1 MSPSSLNPRPSI
13 AYLSRMLPL
22 FTAVFLMRF
31 AFSFT
36 IVSLQYIVARPS
48 SLGIIS
54 SAYPIMEMV
63 SGFFI
68 GILADKFG
76 RKWLISIGLLVSAAV
91 SFAFTFYSNPV
102 YLAIIHGVQGV
113 CASAIVV
120 SSLALLTDLAK
131 NTTRGRDMGAYD
143 FFTIAGYGL
152 GFFAALIIINGQPAN
167 AHIPFYVG
175 SIAAIIGGVFSTIV
189 LRDASVRTKI
199 VSLKENIKLITE
211 SRSTQTLL
219 PTWFV
224 LMTVVGVFLTFT
236 TRITGLLL
244 PRATLATRAVTNV
257 RLDAVLLVLAIV
269 GLMLLGFSQTSL
281 GSLSDRFGRARIAL
295 IGQVSLM
302 GILAVLIGLLAFHLK
317 LLYALPFVALFGAG
331 LLAFTPSALAE
342 LADAA
347 PESGR
352 GSTMGIYSVAVG
364 AGTIFGPLAGGI
376 LISEY
381 GNADGL
387 SILFGI
393 GILIVLVFLIP
404 RVFQFSRNV

>member
-1 MSPSSLNPRPSI
+1 
-13 AYLSRMLPL
+13 MLPL
-22 FTAVFLMRF
+22 FIAVFLMRF

-36 IVSLQYIVARPS
+36 IVSLQYIVGPAA

-54 SAYPIMEMV
+54 SAYPIMEMI

-68 GILADKFG
+68 GIFADKFG
-76 RKWLISIGLLVSAAV
+76 RKWIISIGLLISAVVSL
-91 SFAFTFYSNPV
+91 AFTFYSDPV
-102 YLAIIHGVQGV
+102 YLAIIHGLQGI
-113 CASAIVV
+113 CAAAIVV
-120 SSLALLTDLAK
+120 CSLALLTDLAK
-131 NTTRGRDMGAYD
+131 TTTRGRDMGAYD

-152 GFFAALIIINGQPAN
+152 GFFAALIIIDGNAAN
-167 AHIPFYVG
+167 AHLPFYFG
-175 SIAAIIGGVFSTIV
+175 AIAAVVGGIFSTLV
-189 LRDASVRTKI
+189 LKDTSVRTKT
-199 VSLKENIKLITE
+199 VSIRENLRLITE
-211 SRSTQTLL
+211 NRSTQTLL

-224 LMTVVGVFLTFT
+224 LMTIVGVFLTFT
-236 TRITGLLL
+236 TRIIGILL
-244 PRATLATRAVTNV
+244 PRESFATRAVTNV
-257 RLDAVLLVLAIV
+257 RLDAVLLALAIV
-269 GLMLLGFSQTSL
+269 GLILLGFSQTSL

-302 GILAVLIGLLAFHLK
+302 GILAVLIALLSFHLK
-317 LLYALPFVALFGAG
+317 LIYALPFVALFGAG

-347 PESGR
+347 PETGR

-376 LISEY
+376 LITGY
-381 GNADGL
+381 GVADGL

-404 RVFQFSRNV
+404 RVFQFSRNM

>member
-1 MSPSSLNPRPSI
+1 
-13 AYLSRMLPL
+13 MLPL
-22 FTAVFLMRF
+22 FIAVFLMRF

-36 IVSLQYIVARPS
+36 IVSLQYIVGPAS

-54 SAYPIMEMV
+54 SAYPIMEMI

-68 GILADKFG
+68 GIFADKIG
-76 RKWLISIGLLVSAAV
+76 RKWIISIGLLVSAVV
-91 SFAFTFYSNPV
+91 SLAFTFYSNPV
-102 YLAIIHGVQGV
+102 YLAIIHGLQGI

-120 SSLALLTDLAK
+120 CSLALVTDLAK
-131 NTTRGRDMGAYD
+131 TTTRGRDMGAYD

-152 GFFAALIIINGQPAN
+152 GFFAALIIIDGNASN
-167 AHIPFYVG
+167 AHLPFYYG
-175 SIAAIIGGVFSTIV
+175 AIAAVVGGAFSTLV
-189 LRDASVRTKI
+189 LRDTSVRSKT
-199 VSLKENIKLITE
+199 VSIRENFRLITE
-211 SRSTQTLL
+211 NRSTQTLL

-224 LMTVVGVFLTFT
+224 LMTIVGVFLTFT
-236 TRITGLLL
+236 TRITALLL
-244 PRATLATRAVTNV
+244 PKETFATRAVTNV
-257 RLDAVLLVLAIV
+257 KLDAVLLALAIV
-269 GLMLLGFSQTSL
+269 GLILLGFSQTSL
-281 GSLSDRFGRARIAL
+281 GSLSDRFGRARISL

-302 GILAVLIGLLAFHLK
+302 GILAVLIALLSFHLK
-317 LLYALPFVALFGAG
+317 LIYALPFVALFGAG

-376 LISEY
+376 LISGY
-381 GNADGL
+381 GVADGL
-387 SILFGI
+387 SILFGF

-404 RVFQFSRNV
+404 RVFQFSRNM

>member
-1 MSPSSLNPRPSI
+1 
-13 AYLSRMLPL
+13 MLPL
-22 FTAVFLMRF
+22 FIAVFLMRF

-36 IVSLQYIVARPS
+36 VVSLQYIVGGAS
-48 SLGIIS
+48 NLGIIS
-54 SAYPIMEMV
+54 STYPIMEMI

-68 GILADKFG
+68 GIFADKFG
-76 RKWLISIGLLVSAAV
+76 RKWLISVGLLISAGVSL
-91 SFAFTFYSNPV
+91 AFTFYTDPV
-102 YLAIIHGVQGV
+102 YLAIIHGIQGV
-113 CASAIVV
+113 CASAIIV

-131 NTTRGRDMGAYD
+131 NTARGRDMGAYD

-152 GFFAALIIINGQPAN
+152 GFFAALIIIGGQSAN
-167 AHIPFYVG
+167 ARIPFYLGSVAALVG
-175 SIAAIIGGVFSTIV
+175 GIFSIIV
-189 LRDASVRTKI
+189 MRDTNVRTKI
-199 VSLKENIKLITE
+199 VSIKENFKLITE
-211 SRSTQTLL
+211 NRSTQTLL

-224 LMTVVGVFLTFT
+224 LMTIVGVFLTFT
-236 TRITGLLL
+236 TRITDVLL
-244 PRATLATRAVTNV
+244 PPRESLATHAVSNL
-257 RLDAVLLVLAIV
+257 RLDAALLVLAVV
-269 GLMLLGFSQTSL
+269 GLILLGFSQTSL
-281 GSLSDRFGRARIAL
+281 GALSDRFGRARIAL

-317 LLYALPFVALFGAG
+317 LIYALPFVALFGAG

-347 PESGR
+347 PVTGR
-352 GSTMGIYSVAVG
+352 GSTMGIYSISVG

-381 GNADGL
+381 GVRYGL